1 MENSQL
7 NTLLLAIT
15 ALNETMTQIL
25 QVNKQM
31 LEQMKKTPY
40 SITTNFTQNGS
51 KCKQLTS
58 AQSVIAG
65 CTIKNMTL

>member
-7 NTLLLAIT
+7 NAILLAIT
-15 ALNETMTQIL
+15 TLNETMVQIL

-51 KCKQLTS
+51 KCNQLTS